1 MEKYEIEITKE
12 ALRDMEEIYN
22 YIANELLSP
31 DNAIYQYN
39 RIAESILQLDIFP
52 EKFRILESNIEK
64 QKKIRRMPVDNYSV
78 FYVIKENRVIVI
90 SVLYSASN
98 IQAKLKTN
106 L

>member
-64 QKKIRRMPVDNYSV
+64 QKAIRRMPVDNYSV

>member
-52 EKFRILESNIEK
+52 EKFRILE
-64 QKKIRRMPVDNYSV
+64 
-78 FYVIKENRVIVI
+78 
-90 SVLYSASN
+90 
-98 IQAKLKTN
+98 
-106 L
+106 

>member
-1 MEKYEIEITKE
+1 MQQKLLQNLGRHTKW
-12 ALRDMEEIYN
+12 RN
-22 YIANELLSP
+22 
-31 DNAIYQYN
+31 
-39 RIAESILQLDIFP
+39 LQLNIFP

-64 QKKIRRMPVDNYSV
+64 QKEIRRMPVDNYSV
-78 FYVIKENRVIVI
+78 FYVIKENRVIII

>member
-1 MEKYEIEITKE
+1 MGKYEIEITKE

-64 QKKIRRMPVDNYSV
+64 QKEIRRMPVDNYSV

>member
-64 QKKIRRMPVDNYSV
+64 QKEIRRMPVDNYSV

>member
-78 FYVIKENRVIVI
+78 FYVIKENRVIII